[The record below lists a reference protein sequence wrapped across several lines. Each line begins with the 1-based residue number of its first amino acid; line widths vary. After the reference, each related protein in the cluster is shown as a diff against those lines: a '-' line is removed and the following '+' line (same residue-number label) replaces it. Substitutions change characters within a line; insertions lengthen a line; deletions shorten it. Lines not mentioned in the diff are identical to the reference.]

1 LTNNPKSK
9 TIDDVICENRIYE
22 CLGCGFVGR
31 EQKAEEHQI
40 KCDNPMR
47 LLNNV

>member
-1 LTNNPKSK
+1 MEERV
-9 TIDDVICENRIYE
+9 DDVICENRIYE

-40 KCDNPMR
+40 KCDNPMK
-47 LLNNV
+47 LLNNRGV